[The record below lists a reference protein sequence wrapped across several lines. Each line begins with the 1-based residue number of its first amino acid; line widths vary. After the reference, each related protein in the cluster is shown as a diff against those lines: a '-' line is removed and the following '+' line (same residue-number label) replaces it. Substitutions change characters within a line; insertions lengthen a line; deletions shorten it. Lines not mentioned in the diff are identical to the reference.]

1 MDAGKL
7 DRRIVIERSVNLI
20 DATGDQVE
28 DWRELTKRWASFRT
42 QGGREFLAADAER
55 TEARAVFTIR
65 YLDGLTLADRVVYR
79 GRIYDIEAINEIGRR
94 EGQQLMTVAR
104 K

>member
-1 MDAGKL
+1 MDAGPL
-7 DRRIVIERSVNLI
+7 DRRIVIERSVNI
-20 DATGDQVE
+20 IVPPGDQVE
-28 DWRELTKRWASFRT
+28 DWREFARRWASFRT

-55 TEARAVFTIR
+55 TEERAVFTIR

-79 GRIYDIEAINEIGRR
+79 GRIYDIEAVNEIGHR